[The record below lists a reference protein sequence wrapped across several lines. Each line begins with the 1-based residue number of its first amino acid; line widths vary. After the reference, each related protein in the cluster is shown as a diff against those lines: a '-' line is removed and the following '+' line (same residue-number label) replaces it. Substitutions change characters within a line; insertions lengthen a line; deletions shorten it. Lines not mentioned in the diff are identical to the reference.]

1 VPGSVSA
8 GKIFPEFMHKRIF
21 ACLGFLKIKVLYI
34 MRKTRFLFLVLA
46 PISLAVCGFINLA
59 HAQNNVEQTS
69 LSGLKG
75 LHLVVEKID
84 PQLNTPLLETVSVE
98 KDIQATLAAA
108 GIKIIDEDQMLKTP
122 GMPYIYINVN
132 TAKAG
137 LVFAYHVQIEV
148 RQGAY
153 LERDPNIIV
162 TSTTWSGRGVTG
174 MVAIS
179 ETNTI
184 RTVLD
189 DSVAEF
195 IKAYIA
201 ANPPEKPN

>member
-1 VPGSVSA
+1 
-8 GKIFPEFMHKRIF
+8 
-21 ACLGFLKIKVLYI
+21 
-34 MRKTRFLFLVLA
+34 MRKTRLYVLVFVLA
-46 PISLAVCGFINLA
+46 SLAVCGFINRA
-59 HAQNNVEQTS
+59 QAQNKAEKTS

-84 PQLNTPLLETVSVE
+84 PQLNTALLESVSVE

-108 GIKIIDEDQMLKTP
+108 GIKIVDEDEMLKTA
-122 GMPYIYINVN
+122 GMPYIYINVG

-137 LVFAYHVQIEV
+137 LVFAYHVQVEV

-201 ANPPEKPN
+201 ANPTEKPN